1 VLKLYDKIHS
11 EFKLNEIVTF
21 VGILEVNHDVEPVD
35 SSIKNAARSN
45 SGINEFSLGEAYKYP
60 WLHVITYRRNHAL
73 NRMNIMNLAKYTLP

>member
-1 VLKLYDKIHS
+1 MLKLYDKIHS

-45 SGINEFSLGEAYKYP
+45 SGINEFSLGEA
-60 WLHVITYRRNHAL
+60 
-73 NRMNIMNLAKYTLP
+73 